1 MQIVKKEYEIS
12 RELENRILSFN
23 IEREYIEQ
31 EVSLSEYFS
40 GSRNNTVQTIKF
52 EYKMPL
58 RMPKKEIMGNI
69 DIHGFWILELVEH
82 GYKFNS
88 ININNYKHDKK
99 NIYVEILFIR
109 NKE

>member
-12 RELENRILSFN
+12 KELENKILSFD
-23 IEREYIEQ
+23 IDEEYIKQ
-31 EVSLSEYFS
+31 EATLNEYFS
-40 GSRNNTVQTIKF
+40 ASKNCIVQTIKF
-52 EYKMPL
+52 EYTMSL
-58 RMPKKEIMGNI
+58 RIPKKEIMGNI